1 MNFVGMVGHLMLM
14 MVVLLMLILMLLPI
28 LMLMLL
34 LMQFLKPSLM
44 RYMPMPNNN
53 ADGDAPYVADASNAL
68 SK

>member
-1 MNFVGMVGHLMLM
+1 MGMVGHLMLIIKLQVM
-14 MVVLLMLILMLLPI
+14 MVLLLLI
-28 LMLMLL
+28 